1 MKNHFLTLILLFSI
15 SCASQQNGQF
25 NQVDG
30 YSEEDL
36 SWVRNEDFRPIST
49 VDYNIREDFYM
60 ESLSSDDSLKKES
73 IERAPKNV
81 LNRIENSDDLISKL
95 ASLCYQRE
103 DRKASSLM
111 DEMYGRYKK
120 NPAYWNQIG
129 TCYLNSDEHQ
139 RAELFYNKALD
150 EKKDYAPAVNNLGVI
165 YYREQR
171 YQKAMSAFE
180 KASGI
185 NRFSLTPSF
194 NLAQLY
200 LKFGFIDKAAD
211 IFKALWR
218 QSNTDTDVV
227 NALATIFLLRNQ
239 IDQSLRLYSGLGDSE
254 LRKPEYGLN
263 YAVALKMANR
273 TDEAF
278 DVLNDLQSSR
288 AQSLSDYHCCRMPGR
303 CNQLQAL
310 AQCSWCRFPS
320 SIRISR

>member
-1 MKNHFLTLILLFSI
+1 MKKHFLVLILLFGV
-15 SCASQQNGQF
+15 SCASQQKGSLNS
-25 NQVDG
+25 VDG

-36 SWVRNEDFRPIST
+36 SWVKNEDFRPTPT

-81 LNRIENSDDLISKL
+81 LNRIENSENLISQL
-95 ASLCYQRE
+95 ASLCYQKE
-103 DRKASSLM
+103 DKKASFLM
-111 DEMYGRYKK
+111 DKMYESYKK

-150 EKKDYAPAVNNLGVI
+150 EKEDYAPAVNNLGVI

-180 KASGI
+180 KASNI

-218 QSNTDTDVV
+218 QSNSDSDVI
-227 NALATIFLLRNQ
+227 NALATVALLRNQ
-239 IDQSLRLYSGLGDSE
+239 IDQSLRLYSE
-254 LRKPEYGLN
+254 LEESDFRKPEYGLN

-278 DVLNDLQSSR
+278 DVLKDLQSSR
-288 AQSLSDYHCCRMPGR
+288 AQSLSDY
-303 CNQLQAL
+303 QQ
-310 AQCSWCRFPS
+310 SVIRFV
-320 SIRISR
+320 RSR